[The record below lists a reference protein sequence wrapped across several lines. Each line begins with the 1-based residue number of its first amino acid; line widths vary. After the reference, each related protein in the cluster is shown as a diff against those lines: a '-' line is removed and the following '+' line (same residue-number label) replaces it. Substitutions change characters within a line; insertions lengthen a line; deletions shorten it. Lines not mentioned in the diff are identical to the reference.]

1 MLLRKKLLTFDEGMT
16 VYCNIQDTNPYLHTN
31 TDRTGFLPVRSF

>member
-16 VYCNIQDTNPYLHTN
+16 VYCNLDTDEEDILITFAQ
-31 TDRTGFLPVRSF
+31 FLIKTLK